1 MARQWRS
8 ILLNRPWKA
17 TMERWPLAK
26 RNLFML
32 LVIDAGNT
40 NTSLG
45 VFNDSE
51 LVAHWRL
58 TTARSRTVDEY
69 GVHARNL
76 FELAGIDFKTINAIA
91 IASVVPPLNYTLKTM
106 AESYFHLTPLFV
118 DHTTDTGLTILYQPA
133 SDVGADRIVDAVAAI
148 QKYGA
153 PCIVVDFGTAT
164 TFNAINSKA
173 QYVGGAITPGIMISS
188 DALFE
193 RTAKLPRVDIRRPQK
208 NNGSTTIA
216 AMQSGLYYGFVGL
229 VDGVLR
235 KMIEEMGTTPRAPRV
250 IATGGLASLIAT
262 GSEFIEQVDDTLT
275 LEGLRLVYERNA
287 SPKSKVQT
295 PNSES

>member
-1 MARQWRS
+1 
-8 ILLNRPWKA
+8 
-17 TMERWPLAK
+17 
-26 RNLFML
+26 ML

-45 VFNDSE
+45 VFAGRE
-51 LVAHWRL
+51 LIAHWRL

-76 FELAGIDFKTINAIA
+76 FELAELDFEAIDAIA

-106 AESYFHLTPLFV
+106 AETYFHLTPMFV
-118 DHTTDTGLTILYQPA
+118 DHSTDTGLEILYEPA

-148 QKYGA
+148 EKYGT

-164 TFNAINSKA
+164 TFNAIDKEGR
-173 QYVGGAITPGIMISS
+173 YVGGAITPGIMISS

-208 NNGSTTIA
+208 VIGTSTVT
-216 AMQSGLYYGFVGL
+216 AMQSGLYHGFVGL

-235 KMIEEMGTTPRAPRV
+235 TMRQELGGSPRV

-262 GSEFIEQVDDTLT
+262 GSEFIELVDETLT
-275 LEGLRLVYERNA
+275 LEGLRLIYERTA
-287 SPKSKVQT
+287 S
-295 PNSES
+295 EE

>member
-1 MARQWRS
+1 
-8 ILLNRPWKA
+8 
-17 TMERWPLAK
+17 
-26 RNLFML
+26 ML

-45 VFNDSE
+45 VFAGRE
-51 LVAHWRL
+51 LIAHWRL

-76 FELAGIDFKTINAIA
+76 FQLAELDFEAIDAIA

-106 AESYFHLTPLFV
+106 AETYFHLSPMFV
-118 DHTTDTGLTILYQPA
+118 DHSTDTGLEILYEPA

-148 QKYGA
+148 EKYGA

-164 TFNAINSKA
+164 TFNDIDKECR
-173 QYVGGAITPGIMISS
+173 YVGGAITPGIMISS

-193 RTAKLPRVDIRRPQK
+193 RTAKLPRVDIRRPQRVI
-208 NNGSTTIA
+208 GTSTVT
-216 AMQSGLYYGFVGL
+216 AMQSGLYHGFVGL

-235 KMIEEMGTTPRAPRV
+235 TMRQELGGSPRV

-262 GSEFIEQVDDTLT
+262 GSEFIELVDETLT
-275 LEGLRLVYERNA
+275 LEGLRLIYERTA
-287 SPKSKVQT
+287 P
-295 PNSES
+295 EE

>member
-1 MARQWRS
+1 
-8 ILLNRPWKA
+8 
-17 TMERWPLAK
+17 
-26 RNLFML
+26 ML
-32 LVIDAGNT
+32 LVLDAGNT

-45 VFNDSE
+45 VFDGGT

-58 TTARSRTVDEY
+58 TTLRARTVDEY

-76 FELAGIDFKTINAIA
+76 FELAGLDFKAISAIA

-106 AESYFHLTPLFV
+106 AETYFHLTPLFV
-118 DHTTDTGLTILYQPA
+118 DHTTNTGLRILYEPA

-148 QKYGA
+148 SKYGA

-164 TFNAINSKA
+164 TFNAINEQSE
-173 QYVGGAITPGIMISS
+173 YLGGIITPGIMISS

-208 NNGSTTIA
+208 VIGSSTIS
-216 AMQSGLYYGFVGL
+216 AMQSGLYHGFVGL

-235 KMIEEMGTTPRAPRV
+235 KMIAELGSTPRV

-262 GSEFIEQVDDTLT
+262 GSEFIELVDDTLT
-275 LEGLRLVYERNA
+275 LEGLRLIHERTTGET
-287 SPKSKVQT
+287 SIR
-295 PNSES
+295 